1 MILKRF
7 VADNFRNI
15 EKCDINFRPGVN
27 LLHGDNAQGKTNAV
41 EGIYLFSRGK
51 SFRAR
56 EDSELI
62 KFGEEGFRI
71 YIEYE
76 DKNCKGTLEYAL
88 FGKDRLRKKNG
99 YKVSKIGEML
109 GCFKSVLF
117 YPDDLSL
124 VKGGPEE
131 RRSFLNIAA
140 AQCYPSYLK
149 YYADYKKALENR
161 NCILKFIAKGFPVDR
176 RELESWTQSLCEYAS
191 HIYLIREE
199 YISKLSHYCKKIMSD
214 ISSDNEELD
223 ISHECSLLSGIKE
236 REKVKEEY
244 MRLYSENYEK
254 ECSAGITLYGP
265 HRDDILIKVNEKDA
279 RYFASQGQQRSI
291 VLSMKLS
298 EGEVIKEMFGEYPVF
313 LFDDVLSELDG
324 KRRKYVLSGVGEKQI
339 IITSCDPDEFADM
352 DINEID
358 VKGGSYVYTHR

>member
-7 VADNFRNI
+7 EAKNFRNI
-15 EKCDINFRPGVN
+15 KDCKIDFYEGIN
-27 LLHGDNAQGKTNAV
+27 LLVGKNAQGKTNVA

-51 SFRAR
+51 SFRGR
-56 EDSELI
+56 EDGELI
-62 KFGEEGFRI
+62 RFGEMGFYTSVLYSSRKGD
-71 YIEYE
+71 EKLEFSVYE
-76 DKNCKGTLEYAL
+76 KEK
-88 FGKDRLRKKNG
+88 LRKKNG
-99 YKVSKIGEML
+99 YKVNKVTEMINS
-109 GCFKSVLF
+109 FKCVLF
-117 YPDDLSL
+117 VPDDLSL